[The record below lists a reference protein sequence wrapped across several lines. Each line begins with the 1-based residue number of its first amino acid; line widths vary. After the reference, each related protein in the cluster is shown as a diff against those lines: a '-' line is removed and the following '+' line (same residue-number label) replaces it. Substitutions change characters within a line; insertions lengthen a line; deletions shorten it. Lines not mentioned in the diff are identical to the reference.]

1 MTTYE
6 EWLDSLT
13 PEEQAE
19 EAANQMMQDYL

>member
-1 MTTYE
+1 MATYE
-6 EWLDSLT
+6 EWFDSLT